1 MNSGLS
7 RGVFDADALL
17 LLEALLATSPCGNQ
31 QLRSELGWAQRG
43 RFDRV
48 RDSLIAAGLVQR
60 ISGGRG
66 GRLVIT
72 IASLDD
78 IPEDIEVSVGRE
90 RSLYFAL
97 GSHVR
102 SMVLDFHN
110 FSHDDD
116 DLIEIF
122 NTSEQG
128 RRDTGGQYTR
138 ADLTAIVRRQVEGLY
153 DWRDV
158 HAIEVKPYW
167 SVGREALYEAA
178 AQAALHRCSFS
189 WLLLYLPDESVA
201 LQPEQR
207 EAVQQ
212 VREVDLPAIQRE
224 AAEIGLGLAIS
235 PNLASSTD
243 PEVMAVPRRQILD
256 PDQLTF
262 LLRSTAERSL
272 ED

>member
-1 MNSGLS
+1 MANEPQ
-7 RGVFDADALL
+7 RGVFNTDALE
-17 LLEALLATSPCGNQ
+17 LLEALLTSSPLGNE
-31 QLRSELGWAQRG
+31 QLRTQLGWGQRG
-43 RFDRV
+43 RFDRI

-66 GRLVIT
+66 GRLI
-72 IASLDD
+72 IKIGSLDE
-78 IPEDIEVSVGRE
+78 IPNDIEISVGRE

-97 GSHVR
+97 GGHVR
-102 SMVLDFHN
+102 SMVLDFHGIEQ
-110 FSHDDD
+110 DED

-128 RRDTGGQYTR
+128 RRDTGGRYTR
-138 ADLTAIVRRQVEGLY
+138 ADLTAIVRRQVEDLY

-189 WLLLYLPDESVA
+189 WLLLYLPDQSVSLRQEERDSIEQVRGTA
-201 LQPEQR
+201 LAAIRR
-207 EAVQQ
+207 EA
-212 VREVDLPAIQRE
+212 E
-224 AAEIGLGLAIS
+224 EIGIGLAVS
-235 PNLASSTD
+235 PNLGVDTH
-243 PEVMAVPRRQILD
+243 PNVLVVPRRQVLD

-262 LLRSTAERSL
+262 LLRSVIAE
-272 ED
+272 

>member
-1 MNSGLS
+1 MTDQQPRGL
-7 RGVFDADALL
+7 FDADAIEILETLL
-17 LLEALLATSPCGNQ
+17 DSSPLGNE
-31 QLRSELGWAQRG
+31 QLRTLLGWGQRG
-43 RFDRV
+43 RFHRV

-60 ISGGRG
+60 VSGGRG

-72 IASLDD
+72 IDSLD
-78 IPEDIEVSVGRE
+78 EVPDDVEISVGRE

-97 GSHVR
+97 GTHVR
-102 SMVLDFHN
+102 SMVLDFHGIA
-110 FSHDDD
+110 HDED

-128 RRDTGGQYTR
+128 RRDTGGRYTR
-138 ADLTAIVRRQVEGLY
+138 ADLTAIVRRQVDDLY

-201 LQPEQR
+201 LHGDER
-207 EAVQQ
+207 AAVTQ
-212 VREVDLPAIQRE
+212 VHDVALPAIRRE
-224 AAEIGLGLAIS
+224 AAEIGIGLAVS
-235 PNLASSTD
+235 PNLSGSTH
-243 PEVMAVPRRQILD
+243 PTVEVLPRRQILD

-262 LLRSTAERSL
+262 LLRSVSNL
-272 ED
+272 EP

>member
-1 MNSGLS
+1 MDHKAN
-7 RGVFDADALL
+7 RGMFDTDALE
-17 LLEALLATSPCGNQ
+17 LLEILLTTSPLGNQ

-60 ISGGRG
+60 IAGGRG
-66 GRLVIT
+66 GRLRIT
-72 IASLDD
+72 IDSLDE
-78 IPEDIEVSVGRE
+78 IPDDVEISVGRE

-102 SMVLDFHN
+102 SMVLDFHEIN
-110 FSHDDD
+110 EEPD
-116 DLIEIF
+116 DLIEIY

-128 RRDTGGQYTR
+128 RRDTGGRYTR
-138 ADLTAIVRRQVEGLY
+138 ADLTAIVRRKVEGLF

-189 WLLLYLPDESVA
+189 WLLLYLPDETVA
-201 LQPEQR
+201 LSDGER
-207 EAVQQ
+207 DIVQV
-212 VREVDLPAIQRE
+212 VRDSVLPAVRLE
-224 AAEIGLGLAIS
+224 ADEIGIGLATS
-235 PNLASSTD
+235 PNLSRETHPIVD
-243 PEVMAVPRRQILD
+243 VEPRRQILD
-256 PDQLTF
+256 PDQLTQ
-262 LLRSTAERSL
+262 LLRTVPGGEMV
-272 ED
+272 

>member
-1 MNSGLS
+1 MNSNS
-7 RGVFDADALL
+7 SKGVFDADALL
-17 LLEALLATSPCGNQ
+17 LLEALLANSPRGNQ
-31 QLRSELGWAQRG
+31 QLRTELGWGQQG

-72 IASLDD
+72 IESLDD
-78 IPEDIEVSVGRE
+78 IPKDVEVSVGRE
-90 RSLYFAL
+90 HSLYFAL

-110 FSHDDD
+110 FAQDED

-167 SVGREALYEAA
+167 SVGREALYESA
-178 AQAALHRCSFS
+178 AQAALHRCTFS
-189 WLLLYLPDESVA
+189 WLLLYIPDESVA

-207 EAVQQ
+207 QDVQQ
-212 VREVDLPAIQRE
+212 VREIDLPAIQRE
-224 AAEIGLGLAIS
+224 AAEIGIGLAVS
-235 PNLASSTD
+235 PNLSASTH
-243 PEVMAVPRRQILD
+243 PEVKAVPRRQILD

-262 LLRSTAERSL
+262 LLRSTTARFSE
-272 ED
+272 E